1 MQVNNSSRP
10 KQTPSGRAAGRR
22 LRSAL
27 CAAIDALPMKER
39 LVVSLHYGEEL
50 TLGEI
55 GKILALREALVSR
68 LHAVAV
74 RKLRACARGTFRA
87 GFRLQ
92 ARGIAS

>member
-1 MQVNNSSRP
+1 LANNSSRS
-10 KQTPSGRAAGRR
+10 KQTPSHSAAGRR

-27 CAAIDALPMKER
+27 CAAIDALPTKER